1 MRCENI
7 FRIVLLA
14 LLLIGVVS
22 CQEGEQKHAASVV
35 PQESIT
41 AVPERDEAESAVEAP
56 VEFPE
61 DAVGPEEEVLV
72 SYGEKKLTGRHIEYL
87 QPGADSR
94 TIKRIAEWWLRNE
107 LLAEEAITR
116 GLDEDH
122 IVRYKVSLRTK
133 QEYAEALNR
142 HVQNAVQI
150 SEEQM
155 RDYYEENKE
164 VDRRINEPAKLSF
177 THVASKTLE
186 ESRAIFNRVKA
197 GEDIVA
203 LAKELSID
211 YDKRQNGA
219 VKNLTET
226 NVNKRFGGEFLN
238 TILYASEGEIIGP
251 IKATLGMGKGERY
264 EVARLEGKV
273 EGRIK
278 SFDEVKDYIKTRLE
292 RAAKDKAVKDL
303 QKSLEEKAGDKI
315 FRSEQILKQEM
326 PSRRSP
332 SARSRM
338 PVMSR

>member
-22 CQEGEQKHAASVV
+22 CQEAEQKQAALVV

-41 AVPERDEAESAVEAP
+41 AVPERDEAESAVEPP
-56 VEFPE
+56 VEVGLE
-61 DAVGPEEEVLV
+61 AVGPEEEVLV
-72 SYGEKKLTGRHIEYL
+72 SFGEKKLTRRHIEYL
-87 QPGADSR
+87 QPDADAG
-94 TIKRIAEWWLRNE
+94 TIKRIAEWWLRNQ
-107 LLAEEAITR
+107 LLAEEAIAR

-122 IVRYKVSLRTK
+122 VVRYKVGLRTK
-133 QEYAEALNR
+133 QEYADALNR

-164 VDRRINEPAKLSF
+164 VDRRINEPTKLSF
-177 THVASKTLE
+177 THVASNTLK
-186 ESRAIFNRVKA
+186 ESQAIFDRIKA

-211 YDKRQNGA
+211 YDKRKNGA
-219 VKNLTET
+219 VRNLTET
-226 NVNKRFGGEFLN
+226 NVDKRFGGEFLN
-238 TILYASEGEIIGP
+238 MILYASQGQIIGP
-251 IKATLGMGKGERY
+251 IKATLGMSIGERY
-264 EVARLEGKV
+264 EVARFEGKV
-273 EGRIK
+273 EGSTK